1 MITKLKLDKDRKALL
16 DRKSGATKKGKY
28 TEKDSVEENES
39 DGTQMPDKS
48 RKNTENAERTQMGQG
63 GWIGVDCKD
72 YIESEQW
79 WGYGIYCK
87 GRNVAKDVQPQIY

>member
-1 MITKLKLDKDRKALL
+1 LIARAAPPRRASTPRKTL
-16 DRKSGATKKGKY
+16 RR
-28 TEKDSVEENES
+28 EENES
-39 DGTQMPDKS
+39 EGTPMPDKS